1 MSEWGNPAGRRPVT
15 RRKARSKPG
24 ELKHLST
31 RRKRNRRD
39 SVSSGERKRISP
51 KAFICLIERFG
62 KNGHRGW
69 QPRIWKAYISDKWVG
84 RDTWNPVWIWGDHPP
99 RLNTPERPIVNK
111 YCEGKV
117 KSTSNRR
124 VKENL
129 KPYAY
134 KRSEPTSWVT
144 ACLLHNEP
152 TS

>member
-1 MSEWGNPAGRRPVT
+1 MPRLSEATKDVVSCEKLRGSAHTNWSADVRMGQPGMLKTCHPDLSG
-15 RRKARSKPG
+15 SKPG

-51 KAFICLIERFG
+51 KVFIYLEECSG
-62 KNGHRGW
+62 KNSHRGW
-69 QPRIWKAYISDKWVG
+69 WPRNRKAYIDDKWVG

-124 VKENL
+124 VK
-129 KPYAY
+129 
-134 KRSEPTSWVT
+134 
-144 ACLLHNEP
+144 
-152 TS
+152 